1 MVQMDSTIKSWG
13 LTDLIFQTLGFTWG
27 LTDAFTSCTM
37 LYHVVPSGIF
47 TSSRIFFWDR
57 HGVEPQEKLQRFADL
72 LGRTVGF

>member
-1 MVQMDSTIKSWG
+1 
-13 LTDLIFQTLGFTWG
+13 
-27 LTDAFTSCTM
+27 M